1 MRDAQLQKIAAACDF
16 VEQEVELK
24 GSPDI
29 GEIALATTLSWIA
42 FRDVYSF
49 GAGRPR
55 LSSWYDNFT
64 KRPSMAA
71 TTLAGETQD

>member
-1 MRDAQLQKIAAACDF
+1 
-16 VEQEVELK
+16 
-24 GSPDI
+24 
-29 GEIALATTLSWIA
+29 LATTLSWIA

-49 GAGRPR
+49 GTGRPR